1 MGLSESFIT
10 IISIL
15 LGSGGIVYAV
25 VSKVLDRKKY
35 EQEVRDASA
44 TADIKGDEFWKNRYD
59 VLNNEVISKDTWWKA
74 RYESL
79 YLEHQNEKKLSND
92 IIVSFRSELN
102 GMRNDYEEQR
112 EVEKVKYSLLFQ
124 QYRSFEE
131 DSLNREKEYKQRISQ
146 LEEMLETYEKR
157 LELR

>member
-74 RYESL
+74 RYDSL
-79 YLEHQNEKKLSND
+79 YSEHQNEKKLSND

-102 GMRNDYEEQR
+102 GMRNDYEAQR

-131 DSLNREKEYKQRISQ
+131 DSLNREKEYKQRIFQ